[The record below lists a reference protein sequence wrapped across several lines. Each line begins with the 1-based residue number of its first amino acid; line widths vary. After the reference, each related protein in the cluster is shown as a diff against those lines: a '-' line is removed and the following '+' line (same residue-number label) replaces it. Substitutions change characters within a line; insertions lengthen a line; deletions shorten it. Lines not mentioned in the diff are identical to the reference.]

1 MVVTSESVL
10 SVQKQYCPE
19 CGEEIVAVKGYIPW
33 CQACNWN
40 LHPPHKDKNPTL
52 FERYYLKIGNFA
64 GEKLLH
70 AVMTQP
76 KSKPTSL
83 GVIFAYL
90 IAGAVHVTSVV
101 VLACGIWLAIAGWG
115 NFFFMAAALLCLIV
129 AWVTRPRI
137 GKMPKNTVSRAE
149 FPTLYRIVDEVSEK
163 MGAKRVDG
171 ITIDF
176 AYNAAFG
183 SYGLSRKNVIH
194 LGVPLISVLKPEE
207 FVALL
212 AHELGHGV
220 NGDST
225 RGVFVGTAIRT
236 LLEWQ
241 YFIKPDQILE
251 RNGSLVELAMVPVN
265 LLLLLLSKGI
275 EGIVFVLAH
284 LLWQNKQ
291 RAEYLADALAAQ
303 VGGLQ
308 AKLSLLEKLHLE
320 HIFAFAMQRILTGG
334 ATGSAAEE
342 IRSQF
347 GQIPASEI
355 ERVRR
360 LEQSAD
366 VRLDSTH
373 PPTAYRIQYLRSRG
387 DTAPA
392 YQISTEDQMLLDKE
406 WRQLEEKTETRF
418 IRYYRDHSY
427 LLY

>member
-1 MVVTSESVL
+1 
-10 SVQKQYCPE
+10 
-19 CGEEIVAVKGYIPW
+19 
-33 CQACNWN
+33 
-40 LHPPHKDKNPTL
+40 
-52 FERYYLKIGNFA
+52 
-64 GEKLLH
+64 
-70 AVMTQP
+70 
-76 KSKPTSL
+76 
-83 GVIFAYL
+83 
-90 IAGAVHVTSVV
+90 
-101 VLACGIWLAIAGWG
+101 
-115 NFFFMAAALLCLIV
+115 
-129 AWVTRPRI
+129 
-137 GKMPKNTVSRAE
+137 MPKNTVSRAE

-251 RNGSLVELAMVPVN
+251 HNGSLVELAMVPVN